1 MKKIFLAVGLLCI
14 TVISNAQKAT
24 ITWGA
29 ESKKESAFGG
39 LIMGDNGEML
49 KLSYEYKGGGMF
61 GGKLTVTPSITRYDT
76 RFNEQKTNTFTVDEK
91 GTRMNG
97 FLRVKNL
104 IDLMTSRYD
113 KDSKSTSYSAQPIN
127 VSTLN
132 PEGGLINFGSFDAAG
147 GGFFSG
153 GPSESTVKF
162 IQSKDSSK
170 LLVFAMTPYN
180 KKENEKYY
188 MAVYDDNMKKLWEK
202 TVELPYLDKFVVMH
216 DYFVTN
222 KGEVGVLFKH
232 YDQEVKKESVK
243 VDGERVPAYKTKLLI
258 YSNLTATPPEIV
270 LNVNNKFVNNLDLTT
285 DATDNLTLFGLY
297 KTKESGHVTGY
308 FITSIDRKTNAVSLK
323 KMEDFPQALLELVDE
338 DDQGLKKEKDPGL
351 QVYFGLKDV
360 LQRDNGSL
368 DYVLEYY
375 RKVEHTSTSQRGSFT
390 STRTYY
396 TYEYGDI
403 IDINVAPNGKTTFVR
418 VPKMQFTTD
427 WWSASSFVAL
437 TVKNKLYLFY
447 NDDKDNIVRDLT
459 KKPEKCT
466 RFGKSTFTMTT
477 IDEKGEFTRE
487 ELFSNKDM
495 DLTNCTTYCKRLS
508 KNKINLYAQKIDA
521 LSASK
526 DMLGCLEIK

>member
-1 MKKIFLAVGLLCI
+1 MWLLAFCLLAQ
-14 TVISNAQKAT
+14 SQKAT
-24 ITWGA
+24 ITWGT

-49 KLSYEYKGGGMF
+49 KLSYEYKGGGLF
-61 GGKLTVTPSITRYDT
+61 GGKQTVTPSITRYDT
-76 RFNEQKTNTFTVDEK
+76 RFNEQKTNTFTADEN
-91 GTRMNG
+91 GIRMNG

-104 IDLMTSRYD
+104 IYLMSSKYD
-113 KDSKSTSYSAQPIN
+113 KDSKSTNYSAQPVN

-132 PEGGLINFGSFDAAG
+132 PEGALINFGSFDATRG
-147 GGFFSG
+147 GGLFASTT
-153 GPSESTVKF
+153 ESTVKF

-188 MAVYDDNMKKLWEK
+188 MAVYDDNMKKIWEK
-202 TVELPYLDKFVVMH
+202 TVELPYQDKFVVLH

-232 YDQEVKKESVK
+232 YDQEVTKESVK

-258 YSNLTATPPEIV
+258 YNNTNTAPPEIV

-323 KMEDFPQALLELVDE
+323 KMEAFPQELLELIDE
-338 DDQGLKKEKDPGL
+338 DDQASKKEKDPGL
-351 QVYFGLKDV
+351 QAFFQLRDV

-368 DYVLEYY
+368 DYILEYY
-375 RKVEHTSTSQRGSFT
+375 RKDEHTTQNNRGYS
-390 STRTYY
+390 RTYY
-396 TYEYGDI
+396 TYALGDI
-403 IDINVAPNGKTTFVR
+403 IDINVTPNGKTTFVR
-418 VPKMQFTTD
+418 VPKMQYSAD
-427 WWSASSFVAL
+427 WWPFSSFVAL

-459 KKPEKCT
+459 KKPERCT
-466 RFGKSTFTMTT
+466 NFGKSTFTMTT
-477 IDEKGEFTRE
+477 IDEKGEFTRGA
-487 ELFSNKDM
+487 LFSNKDM
-495 DLTNCTTYCKRLS
+495 DITNFTTYCKRLS
-508 KNKINLYAQKIDA
+508 KNKINLYATKINA
-521 LSASK
+521 SIFTASK